1 MTKLNNVVMFACNQ
15 GGHFSQMMALHDLF
29 GKYNTVLVTDNVHA
43 SKEKTPALKKY
54 RCDRASDGYGEQTK
68 QVK

>member
-29 GKYNTVLVTDNVHA
+29 GKYDTLHETIYT
-43 SKEKTPALKKY
+43 SKNLF
-54 RCDRASDGYGEQTK
+54 Q
-68 QVK
+68 